1 MDKQSNKE
9 KSGWRGWI
17 LAAALSL
24 AAIGSAAALLQP
36 TALAQEPASA
46 TQKTNAQTSAQGK
59 TQSSAESSALQT
71 QAQKSDQP
79 KAANHISPEQ
89 ARQLFSLVDQLIK
102 FSSEETGLP
111 IKSSVKRQITSR
123 AAVESYIE
131 KKFDE
136 DQSAKRLQRDEIVL
150 KKFGLLDRDFALKP
164 FLLALLKEQIAA
176 YYDFKSKTVYML
188 DWVDIEEQKPV
199 LAHELTHALQD
210 QHTSLE
216 KWSDQTP
223 DNLSLDSSDDT
234 SHLVRDEMDTARQA
248 IVEGQ
253 ATAVMMDYILKPM
266 GKSLVKNPEIMDF
279 VRQRMAESQ
288 DSPVLARAPLLLS
301 ESLLFPY
308 REGLGF
314 EQEVWMDQGQAAAFT
329 GALDQP
335 PTSSWE
341 IINPREYEQR
351 HTPAV
356 PLLPNIHPLVDKLYK
371 PYDIGQIGQLDLH
384 ILTELFGGDQAAR
397 DLTPAWDGGLYWA
410 GERRDAKTSES
421 RSTDKAPSAD
431 SSEPGP
437 FAGEAG
443 ARGSSTGQSGTS
455 SIAFFYLSAWKN
467 TASAQA
473 FTRLYEEELGRKYSG
488 VQLLDQTTDGAASSG
503 RPNELGGPAS
513 QEQVYSTS
521 EGPVVITIRGK
532 LVFVAESF
540 PLELARKL
548 TALIL
553 DAQGTGAMRLAQA
566 APSASLTGQTAAR
579 SLDSALGEGAPGV
592 GAPGPGSPRT
602 GLRPWGG
609 DPDSG
614 TWESKN
620 PNRFGTPE
628 PASRLPEGFDSEDR
642 ESLTANLIR
651 FLSDCGVM
659 KTAVE
664 AAVEA
669 GK

>member
-1 MDKQSNKE
+1 MDKQHKIE
-9 KSGWRGWI
+9 KSGWRGWV

-36 TALAQEPASA
+36 AVQAQEPVAS
-46 TQKTNAQTSAQGK
+46 TQETGAQAGAQISAQAG
-59 TQSSAESSALQT
+59 AEDRAPQI
-71 QAQKSDQP
+71 QAPESDQP
-79 KAANHISPEQ
+79 KAASRISSEQ

-111 IKSSVKRQITSR
+111 IKSQVKRQITSR

-131 KKFDE
+131 QKFDE

-150 KKFGLLDRDFALKP
+150 KKFGLLDRDFDLKP

-176 YYDFKSKTVYML
+176 YYDFKSKTVFML

-210 QHTSLE
+210 QHSDLE

-223 DNLSLDSSDDT
+223 DSLSLNSPDDT

-248 IVEGQ
+248 VVEGQ
-253 ATAVMMDYILKPM
+253 ATVVMMDYILKPM

-279 VRQRMAESQ
+279 VKQRMAESQ

-308 REGLGF
+308 REGLSF
-314 EQEVWMDQGQAAAFT
+314 EQEVWMDQGRTAAFT
-329 GALDQP
+329 GTLDQP

-397 DLTPAWDGGLYWA
+397 ELTPAWDGGLYWA
-410 GERRDAKTSES
+410 GERRDAKTSGS
-421 RSTDKAPSAD
+421 RSTGKTLSAGT
-431 SSEPGP
+431 PNGP
-437 FAGEAG
+437 AG
-443 ARGSSTGQSGTS
+443 TD
-455 SIAFFYLSAWKN
+455 SIALFYLSAWKN
-467 TASAQA
+467 AASARA
-473 FTRLYEEELGRKYSG
+473 FARLYAEELGRKYSL

-521 EGPVVITIRGK
+521 EGPVVITTRGK

-548 TALIL
+548 TALVL

-566 APSASLTGQTAAR
+566 APSAGFTGRTAAPG
-579 SLDSALGEGAPGV
+579 LDSAPGMGAPG
-592 GAPGPGSPRT
+592 S
-602 GLRPWGG
+602 
-609 DPDSG
+609 DSG
-614 TWESKN
+614 TWESRN

-628 PASRLPEGFDSEDR
+628 PASRLPEDFDSQSR
-642 ESLTANLIR
+642 EPLTANLIR

-664 AAVEA
+664 AAEQA